1 VAWINVFSP
10 ESVWSRELSLSWA
23 VGFQHARPST
33 IAVGKSNKHPKAPP
47 FLIAGSQESPLF
59 PIYDGN
65 FAREKREGYLAFRFT
80 RVLAG
85 FSVIL
90 GARPFQT
97 AANHAYRTVQRLFAL
112 ILC

>member
-1 VAWINVFSP
+1 VFSA
-10 ESVWSRELSLSWA
+10 ESVWSRELFPSWV

-33 IAVGKSNKHPKAPP
+33 IAVGKSNKHPKAQP
-47 FLIAGSQESPLF
+47 FLIAGSHESPLF
-59 PIYDGN
+59 PICDGK
-65 FAREKREGYLAFRFT
+65 FAREKREEYFAFRFT

-97 AANHAYRTVQRLFAL
+97 AANHAYQTVQRLFAL